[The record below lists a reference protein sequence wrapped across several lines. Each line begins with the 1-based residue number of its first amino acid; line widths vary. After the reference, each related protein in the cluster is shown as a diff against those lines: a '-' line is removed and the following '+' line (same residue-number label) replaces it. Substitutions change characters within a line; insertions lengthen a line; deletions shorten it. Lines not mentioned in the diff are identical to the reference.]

1 MDVKQLTPAEI
12 TSLWNSYVTN
22 STNHPLPQK
31 FDEQDVNVNA
41 PAIYSDNLI
50 LLIKIALC
58 KNALNVYSLSL
69 STSTRPDI
77 RQFYEVCLNK
87 TSQLFN
93 RLTDLLIKKGLHH
106 PEFYIP
112 TPTQIEKVSK
122 QSFLAGWF
130 TERRPLISNEIMQ
143 LVSSI
148 RSLEANKE
156 ILRSFAQVTSSIEL
170 KKHFQ
175 RGSEKNQKQIDTL
188 QSILI
193 DNELPQLPTWDSE
206 ITDSTIPPFSN
217 RLMLYCVMLIT
228 ASTIG
233 QYGAFL
239 SSVLRKDIGATNT
252 RLMAEE
258 LLYGEDSVNLMIE
271 QGFLDQLPMAKKLK

>member
-22 STNHPLPQK
+22 SMTLWATRYFINNTQDVELQPHLEYMVDMAIFEIEQSRIYLEDANHPLPQK

-122 QSFLAGWF
+122 QSVSW
-130 TERRPLISNEIMQ
+130 
-143 LVSSI
+143 LVG
-148 RSLEANKE
+148 LLNVVH
-156 ILRSFAQVTSSIEL
+156 L
-170 KKHFQ
+170 FQ
-175 RGSEKNQKQIDTL
+175 TKSCN
-188 QSILI
+188 
-193 DNELPQLPTWDSE
+193 
-206 ITDSTIPPFSN
+206 
-217 RLMLYCVMLIT
+217 
-228 ASTIG
+228 
-233 QYGAFL
+233 
-239 SSVLRKDIGATNT
+239 
-252 RLMAEE
+252 
-258 LLYGEDSVNLMIE
+258 
-271 QGFLDQLPMAKKLK
+271 